1 MKTVFLP
8 SIIFNLHCLWFGK
21 NWEAYVKNPEFRD
34 IFLLLWQYNKY
45 EKRVWQSYDIHMK
58 FNSVFN
64 HLSLYSFE
72 LTFRSCLASRKPS
85 VEWKNAI
92 MIHAHKME
100 LTKYW
105 KTSNILTY

>member
-1 MKTVFLP
+1 MSKIPSFEIFSYYYDNIISMKREYDKVT
-8 SIIFNLHCLWFGK
+8 IFTWSLIVYC
-21 NWEAYVKNPEFRD
+21 
-34 IFLLLWQYNKY
+34 
-45 EKRVWQSYDIHMK
+45 
-58 FNSVFN
+58 VFN

-105 KTSNILTY
+105 KTSSNILTY